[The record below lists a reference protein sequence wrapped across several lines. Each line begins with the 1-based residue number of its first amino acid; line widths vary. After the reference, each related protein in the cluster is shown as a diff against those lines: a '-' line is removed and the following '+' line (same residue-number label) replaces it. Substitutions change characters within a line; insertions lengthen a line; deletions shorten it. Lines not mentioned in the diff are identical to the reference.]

1 MFTRCTECR
10 TLQEVTTEQLRA
22 GHGMVRCKKK
32 KCLALFN
39 ALESISDTDNPET
52 PIATTSW
59 LSPQEKAPE
68 KPYWLIGSLIG
79 LTVLFAQLSYFEGLA
94 LPQNPTFRP
103 WLEKFC
109 GYLTCQ
115 LPTYRNTKELTVL
128 QGALTTQTDESVAFS
143 AVISNQAAFEQAYPK
158 LKLTLLD
165 YAGLPFSQRVF
176 QPYDYLPKESAAPFL
191 LLPDAT
197 SEISLSLAAPKTK
210 IGGYTFEFTD

>member
-10 TLQEVTTEQLRA
+10 TLQTVTTQQLRA
-22 GHGMVRCKKK
+22 GHGMLRCKKK
-32 KCLALFN
+32 KCSKLFN
-39 ALESISDTDNPET
+39 ALEFISDTKDQET
-52 PIATTSW
+52 PLATTHWPS
-59 LSPQEKAPE
+59 APE
-68 KPYWLIGSLIG
+68 NPTEKSYWLIGSLIG
-79 LTVLFAQLSYFEGLA
+79 LTVLIGQLSYFEGPA
-94 LPQNPTFRP
+94 LPQNPSFRP

-109 GYLTCQ
+109 GLLACQ
-115 LPTYRNTKELTVL
+115 LPSYQHTKELTVL
-128 QGALTTQTDESVAFS
+128 QGALTTQSDQTIVFS

-176 QPYDYLPKESAAPFL
+176 QPHDYLPKESAAPLL

-210 IGGYTFEFTD
+210 IGGYTFEFTN